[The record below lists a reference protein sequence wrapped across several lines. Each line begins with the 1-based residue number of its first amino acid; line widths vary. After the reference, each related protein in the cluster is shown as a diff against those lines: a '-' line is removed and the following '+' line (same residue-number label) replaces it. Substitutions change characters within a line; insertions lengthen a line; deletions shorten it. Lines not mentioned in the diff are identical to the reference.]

1 MSMEVSCKCRLSRV
15 VLEASD
21 LTVDTSA
28 KSEEVANPWQLLR
41 LDQHTVNIYSVPF
54 WNLRC
59 HLSSYDL
66 LALVPYWGV

>member
-1 MSMEVSCKCRLSRV
+1 MEVSCECRLSRV
-15 VLEASD
+15 VLKASD

-28 KSEEVANPWQLLR
+28 NSEEVENLWQLLQ
-41 LDQHTVNIYSVPF
+41 LDQHTVDIYSVLF

-66 LALVPYWGV
+66 LALVPY